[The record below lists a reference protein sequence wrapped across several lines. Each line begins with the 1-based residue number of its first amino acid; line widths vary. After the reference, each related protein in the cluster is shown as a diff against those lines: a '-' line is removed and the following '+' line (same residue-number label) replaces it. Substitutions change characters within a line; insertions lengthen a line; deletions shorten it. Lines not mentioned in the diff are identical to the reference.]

1 MHTRPAERATS
12 SDAWTLLL
20 VGGVFAALSL
30 WAAIAS
36 AGFLEADSCT
46 HYLYARFAVGEL
58 HYLVNVWG
66 RPLVTALYAIPAAL
80 FGRLGVR
87 VTSLLVALS
96 IALIAYRIARLQQ
109 FRWPAL
115 AFIFTLGQPL
125 VFLHSFTE
133 LTELP

>member
-1 MHTRPAERATS
+1 NTTKTDIRPAMGEPLAEPAPS
-12 SDAWTLLL
+12 NNLATLLVAGTL
-20 VGGVFAALSL
+20 FAALSV

-46 HYLYARFAVGEL
+46 HYLYARFAIGEL

-96 IALIAYRIARLQQ
+96 IALAAY
-109 FRWPAL
+109 
-115 AFIFTLGQPL
+115 
-125 VFLHSFTE
+125 
-133 LTELP
+133 